1 MLGLND
7 LCQIAI
13 VLSLGLWLG
22 LSLDLTK
29 SSEVRKAGDQ
39 PICATIFLKGH
50 LHTTLKFEKLMLRIK
65 DLLSTILLWRLLNVV
80 LSPLKSQ
87 KQNKKYK

>member
-1 MLGLND
+1 M
-7 LCQIAI
+7 I
-13 VLSLGLWLG
+13 
-22 LSLDLTK
+22 SLDLTK

-39 PICATIFLKGH
+39 HKCARIFPKDH
-50 LHTTLKFEKLMLRIK
+50 LDTTLKFEKLILRNE

>member
-1 MLGLND
+1 MLGLNG

-39 PICATIFLKGH
+39 PKCATIFPKGH
-50 LHTTLKFEKLMLRIK
+50 LDTTLKFEKLMLRNK